1 MLKKLETSEKNI
13 LEYEVTG
20 KITDEE
26 NDMVLREVKSLIE
39 EYGSVKIL
47 VRAHSIPTPELS
59 SVSDRLSF
67 AKNYLD
73 KIEKYALVTDSKIL
87 SAIEKIV
94 DPAMKMELK
103 VFPADKEE
111 EARAWLR

>member
-1 MLKKLETSEKNI
+1 MVKKLETSEENI
-13 LEYEVTG
+13 VEYEVTG
-20 KITDEE
+20 KITEAE

-39 EYGSVKIL
+39 EYGTVKIL
-47 VRAHSIPTPELS
+47 VIAHSIPTPELS

-67 AKNYLD
+67 AKDYLD
-73 KIEKYALVTDSKIL
+73 KIEKYALVTDSKFL

-94 DPAMKMELK
+94 DPATKMEFQ
-103 VFPADKEE
+103 VYPPEQEE